1 MNARRGSSRAVFS
14 WRRLIVLVLLG
25 VAFVVGVGVG
35 EALHDQPDLG
45 GNQTLVRTLQPLPIT
60 PIPAKTV
67 TVTTSAP

>member
-1 MNARRGSSRAVFS
+1 VNGRRGPSIR
-14 WRRLIVLVLLG
+14 RRLVALALLG

-45 GNQTLVRTLQPLPIT
+45 GNQTLVRTLQPVPIT

-67 TVTTSAP
+67 TITTTAP

>member
-1 MNARRGSSRAVFS
+1 MNARGGSSRAVLS
-14 WRRLIVLVLLG
+14 WRRLAVLALLG
-25 VAFVVGVGVG
+25 VAFVVGIGVG